1 MAANHTPEI
10 AKCEVKAIE
19 FLWKYC
25 KYKGVSLEAVKEMAK
40 DGALSINRILEIAL
54 ERTGKLEHSNKKGE
68 DFSDGSDA
76 KYATS
81 RNRIHDN
88 GADYISQRNW
98 ADVSGLK
105 NKRGTLR
112 IYINYVNWID
122 GIHKPFMF
130 KIPYKVWSSEKL
142 SQGNLKFYF
151 SSKDNDLTKMTRERF
166 GKYQVNTFEELA
178 AK

>member
-1 MAANHTPEI
+1 MAANHTPEL
-10 AKCEVKAIE
+10 ARCEEKIIE

-25 KYKGVSLEAVKEMAK
+25 GYKDVSVESAKRMAR

-54 ERTGKLEHSNKKGE
+54 ERVGKLKHSNKKGE

-81 RNRIHDN
+81 RNKIHN
-88 GADYISQRNW
+88 SGAGYFTERNW
-98 ADVSGLK
+98 ADVAGLK

-112 IYINYVNWID
+112 VLINYNNWNE

-130 KIPYKVWSSEKL
+130 KIPYKVWQPEVRSS
-142 SQGNLKFYF
+142 GNLKFYF
-151 SSKDNDLTKMTRERF
+151 SSKDNNLTKITRKRF
-166 GKYQVNTFEELA
+166 GKYQVDTFKQLA
-178 AK
+178 S

>member
-1 MAANHTPEI
+1 MATNHTPEL
-10 AKCEVKAIE
+10 ARCEEKIIE

-25 KYKGVSLEAVKEMAK
+25 GYKDVSVESAKRMAR

-54 ERTGKLEHSNKKGE
+54 ERVGKLKHSNKKGE

-81 RNRIHDN
+81 RNRMHNN
-88 GADYISQRNW
+88 GAGYSAERNW
-98 ADVSGLK
+98 ADVAGLK

-112 IYINYVNWID
+112 VLINYNNWNE

-130 KIPYKVWSSEKL
+130 KIPYKVWQPEVRSS
-142 SQGNLKFYF
+142 GNLKFYF
-151 SSKDNDLTKMTRERF
+151 SSKDNNLTKITRERF
-166 GKYQVNTFEELA
+166 GKYQVDTFKQLA
-178 AK
+178 S